1 MMLERLFYRW
11 VKGERQKKVNLAG
24 DIPARILT
32 DYVDSYIS
40 IVTKILNASLE

>member
-1 MMLERLFYRW
+1 M
-11 VKGERQKKVNLAG
+11 GERRKVKKMNLTG

-40 IVTKILNASLE
+40 VLTKILNASLE